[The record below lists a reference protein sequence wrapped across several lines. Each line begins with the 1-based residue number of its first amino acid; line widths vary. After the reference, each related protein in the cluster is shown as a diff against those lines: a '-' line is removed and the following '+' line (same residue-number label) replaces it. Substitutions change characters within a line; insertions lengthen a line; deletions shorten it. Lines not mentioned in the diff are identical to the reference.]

1 MSIEHL
7 DHDRGD
13 DPPLNPAGIGAECS
27 GAVFSIGNMLDMN
40 GRYLYQVLGLSKTA
54 TTDEIERKFRDL
66 EIKYRMAKDLGTDIE
81 RSRMLKE
88 IEQAHRVLSDPEK
101 RKVYD
106 RCGIAQYLYRTA
118 CDENSSPEVV
128 SCMECITSPSAMWSF
143 LACGLLTGGFCGCC
157 CCCCFCC
164 CDCFCNGFCG
174 RLCPRRRGR
183 RRLGRELHFITSQP
197 RPNDDNLRSM
207 VRTDFTQ
214 EAGGSSVEGRVTSA
228 PSDEDSKTAPEV
240 EETSTAPVVETGSNP
255 AGNSSTS
262 EIPTSD
268 SKPES
273 ETSQK
278 GGKEDGKL

>member
-13 DPPLNPAGIGAECS
+13 DPPLNPAGIGA
-27 GAVFSIGNMLDMN
+27 DMN

-128 SCMECITSPSAMWSF
+128 SCMECITSPSAM
-143 LACGLLTGGFCGCC
+143 
-157 CCCCFCC
+157 
-164 CDCFCNGFCG
+164 
-174 RLCPRRRGR
+174 
-183 RRLGRELHFITSQP
+183 LHFITNQP
-197 RPNDDNLRSM
+197 QPNDDNLRSM

-214 EAGGSSVEGRVTSA
+214 EAGGSSAEGRVTAA
-228 PSDEDSKTAPEV
+228 PSDEDPKTAPEA
-240 EETSTAPVVETGSNP
+240 EEKSTSPAVETGSNP

-262 EIPTSD
+262 EDPSSS

-273 ETSQK
+273 ETSPNE
-278 GGKEDGKL
+278 GKEDGKL